1 MTKSLWMPCVIL
13 VVFLLVSSSASAAG
27 ISVDAGLTP
36 AEDRWILRAQL
47 RYMQRI
53 DDPTSMDRKMDRYT
67 LNTVLAYGLRRNLT
81 LMLKQATVHQEI
93 SMAGSTSKDTGLADL
108 FLLAKYGIYRR
119 NTPEYTFGVATTLGL
134 ELPTGADAFT
144 SETWDIKPGL
154 YMSWRKG
161 PWGSDFSTA
170 YAWNGFADESSHG
183 INPGDELSL
192 DWALAHQ
199 FSIGEKADVSLSPVI
214 ELSYKNISP
223 DRLNGHNV
231 SDTGESVFYLSPGIK
246 FTKSSFILEAL
257 AQIPVWQEQEGSQL
271 KRGTGVLVGIR
282 FMF

>member
-1 MTKSLWMPCVIL
+1 MKRSLWMSCVIL
-13 VVFLLVSSSASAAG
+13 FVFYLVSSSASAAG
-27 ISVDAGLTP
+27 ISIDAGLTP

-47 RYMQRI
+47 RFMQRD
-53 DDPTSMDRKMDRYT
+53 DDPTSMYRTMDRYA

-81 LMLKQATVHQEI
+81 LMLKQLTVHQET

-108 FLLAKYGIYRR
+108 FLLAKYGLYRR
-119 NTPEYTFGVATTLGL
+119 NTAEYTFGVATTLGL

-154 YMSWRKG
+154 YMSWRSG
-161 PWGSDFSTA
+161 PWASDLNIV
-170 YAWNGFADESSHG
+170 YDWNGFADESSRG
-183 INPGDELSL
+183 INPGDKLSL

-199 FSIGEKADVSLSPVI
+199 LSFGEKADVSLTPVI

-223 DRLNGHNV
+223 DRLKGHNV

-246 FTKSSFILEAL
+246 FTKSDFILEAL
-257 AQIPVWQEQEGSQL
+257 AQVPVWPEQEGSPL
-271 KRGTGVLVGIR
+271 KQGTGVLVGIR

>member
-1 MTKSLWMPCVIL
+1 MLCVI
-13 VVFLLVSSSASAAG
+13 VVAVVMISSNTSAAG

-36 AEDRWILRAQL
+36 AEDRWILRTQL
-47 RYMQRI
+47 RYTQRH
-53 DDPTSMDRKMDRYT
+53 DDPTSMGRKTDRYT
-67 LNTVLAYGLRRNLT
+67 LNTILAYGLRRDLT
-81 LMLKQATVHQEI
+81 LMLKQPAVHQEM
-93 SMAGSTSKDTGLADL
+93 SKVGSTSKDTGLADL
-108 FLLAKYGIYRR
+108 SLLAKYGIYRR

-144 SETWDIKPGL
+144 SETWDVKPGL
-154 YMSWRKG
+154 YLSWRRG
-161 PWGSDFSTA
+161 PWASDLNIA
-170 YAWNGFADESSHG
+170 YAWNGFADEG
-183 INPGDELSL
+183 IGGIDPGDELSL

-199 FSIGEKADVSLSPVI
+199 FSLGEKADMSLTPVL

-223 DRLNGHNV
+223 DRLKGHNV

-271 KRGTGVLVGIR
+271 KRDTGIIIGMR